1 MQIENNIK
9 TDKRPVSIILSKTIK
24 TGIIKSNLIPMF
36 SGLTL
41 SLYILIK
48 SAFLRNYQKYFLH

>member
-9 TDKRPVSIILSKTIK
+9 TDKQPVSIILSKTMK

-41 SLYILIK
+41 SLTLLK
-48 SAFLRNYQKYFLH
+48 SAFLRNYQKSFLL